1 MSKPASKTLI
11 GAFVI
16 GAVVLAVI
24 AVIIFGSGRFFA
36 EKMHLVMYFEGSVT
50 GLNVGSPVMFRG
62 VKVGAVKD
70 IVLRFNTNDISFLIP
85 VYAEL
90 DPRKFLVIGKI
101 SDEQKL
107 DKVLIKKGLRAALEL
122 QSMVT
127 GQLMIN
133 LDFHPGKPA
142 KIIGLDKQYTEIPTI
157 KSGLEQLLETADEIP
172 LKELFTKLLSAIEG
186 VDKAVNSPQFT
197 SSLATMNEG
206 LKDAKRI
213 LTKIDNE
220 IDPILENVKI
230 SSQSVREIFKKGED
244 VPAQIGE
251 TLLVIQKTLEKAE
264 VTLNSIEGLASENS
278 TVVLEVDNTLREIS
292 ETAHSVRMLSDYLQR
307 YPESLIWGKKP
318 LKGEQ
323 P

>member
-16 GAVVLAVI
+16 GAIFLAVI
-24 AVIIFGSGRFFA
+24 AVIIFGSGRFFV
-36 EKMHLVMYFEGSVT
+36 KKWPIVMYFEGSVA

-62 VKVGAVKD
+62 VKIGSVTSIA
-70 IVLRFNTNDISFLIP
+70 LRFNPSSVSILIP

-90 DPRKFLVIGKI
+90 DPRKVSAKGKLSDDDDIG
-101 SDEQKL
+101 Q
-107 DKVLIKKGLRAALEL
+107 VLIDKGLRATLEL

-142 KIIGLDKQYTEIPTI
+142 RIVGLDKQCPEIPTI
-157 KSGLEQLLETADEIP
+157 KSGLEQLLENADEIP
-172 LKELFTKLLSAIEG
+172 LKELFNKLLHAVEG
-186 VDKAVNSPQFT
+186 VDKAFNSPHLA
-197 SSLATMNEG
+197 SSLQLINDG

-213 LTKIDNE
+213 LSKIDKE
-220 IDPILENVKI
+220 IDPVLENVKV
-230 SSQSVREIFKKGED
+230 SSQSVRGILEKSED
-244 VPAQIGE
+244 VPAQIGQS
-251 TLLVIQKTLEKAE
+251 LLVIQNTLKQAE
-264 VTLNSIEGLASENS
+264 NTLHSVQGLASENS
-278 TVVLEVDNTLREIS
+278 TVVLEVNNTLKEVS
-292 ETAHSVRMLSDYLQR
+292 ETARSVRFLSDYLQR
-307 YPESLIWGKKP
+307 YPESIIWGKKP